1 MPEIKV
7 VGLDRLRKAF
17 AKAPVAIARSMTKA
31 GAEAANE
38 VLRTRGL
45 RTYPKSTA
53 ANAPPTPYYKRGVGM
68 QYKNFNAGNSERY
81 GAKWNVKT
89 RGYKTTVGNVASY
102 APYLAGDKSDPAGIE
117 QAQAMKKIGWVK
129 LKDAA
134 AKKLPQIRRIYQ
146 AWVNRALK
154 KAGL

>member
-1 MPEIKV
+1 MAEIKV
-7 VGLDRLRKAF
+7 VGLDRFRKAF
-17 AKAPVAIARSMTKA
+17 AKAPSMIAQHMTRA
-31 GAEAANE
+31 GAQAANE

-68 QYKNFNAGNSERY
+68 QYASFNAGNSERY

-89 RGYKTTVGNVASY
+89 RGYKTTIGNVASY
-102 APYLAGDKSDPAGIE
+102 APYLAGE
-117 QAQAMKKIGWVK
+117 RQAQSMAKIGWLK
-129 LKDAA
+129 LTDAVS
-134 AKKLPQIRRIYQ
+134 KKLPQIRRIYQ
-146 AWVNRALK
+146 TWVNRALK